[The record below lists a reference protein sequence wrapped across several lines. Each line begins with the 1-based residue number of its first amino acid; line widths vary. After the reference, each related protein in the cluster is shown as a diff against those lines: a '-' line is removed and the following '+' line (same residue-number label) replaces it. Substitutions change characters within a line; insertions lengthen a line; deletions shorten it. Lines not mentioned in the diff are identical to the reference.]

1 MGSAGSLF
9 RTSCVLRPLFVLILP
24 PPRATPR
31 VVECGFSN
39 DGLPG
44 TAEVP
49 VANTQP
55 LATWLCLPQPVG
67 QSRGACL
74 GSRSET
80 TPDRLHSHGLLLH
93 GIVCREGI
101 EEQSMHGVDASKL
114 LHGFIRIEHRA
125 VGVIKSMS

>member
-1 MGSAGSLF
+1 MPPVRADGVVGNRIIALLKAF
-9 RTSCVLRPLFVLILP
+9 RLSNTHV
-24 PPRATPR
+24 
-31 VVECGFSN
+31 N

-125 VGVIKSMS
+125 VGVIKSMSLDRMPT